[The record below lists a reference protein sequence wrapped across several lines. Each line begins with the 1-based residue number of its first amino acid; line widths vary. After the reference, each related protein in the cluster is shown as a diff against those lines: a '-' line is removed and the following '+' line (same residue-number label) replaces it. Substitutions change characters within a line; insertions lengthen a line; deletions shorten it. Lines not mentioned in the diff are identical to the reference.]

1 MCYDNDARPPL
12 PPDPGG
18 PATGTEL
25 VLRAADGN
33 EFLAYAAQPAGPAA
47 AQVLIYPDV
56 RGLHPFYQDL
66 ALRFATVGVAALALD
81 YFGRTAGLGPRDDAF
96 EFGPHVEQMQLPT
109 FYADVTAALAYLR
122 RDSGAERATFVLGF
136 CRGGAL
142 ALLSGTE
149 DFGLAGLVA
158 FYSGLSRDLGSGTAL
173 QHAARVRVPVL
184 GLFGGADPGIPP
196 EQVEE
201 LDRQL
206 DRAGV
211 PHEIVSYP
219 GAPHS
224 FFDRKAVEFAA
235 ESADAWRRVLRFI
248 AAHSGNPAS

>member
-18 PATGTEL
+18 PASGTEL

-33 EFLAYAAQPAGPAA
+33 EFLAYAAQPAAPPR

-56 RGLHPFYQDL
+56 RGLHPFYEDL
-66 ALRFATVGVAALALD
+66 ALRFATVGIAALALD
-81 YFGRTAGLGPRDDAF
+81 YFGRTAGLGARDDAF
-96 EFGPHVEQMQLPT
+96 EFRPHVEQMQLPT
-109 FYADVTAALAYLR
+109 FHADVTAALAYLR
-122 RDSGAERATFVLGF
+122 RDGGADHATFVLGF
-136 CRGGAL
+136 CRGGTL

-158 FYSGLSRDLGSGTAL
+158 FYSGLSRDLGSGPVL
-173 QHAARVRVPVL
+173 EQAARIKVPVL

-201 LDRQL
+201 LDQQL

-211 PHEIVSYP
+211 PHAIVSYP

-235 ESADAWRRVLRFI
+235 ESADAWQRVLRFFADP
-248 AAHSGNPAS
+248 AAAG